1 MRRVASWAGGVRR
14 TYEGVATRF
23 ESGVQLLERRYT
35 PLGRFNPGPFEGWN
49 FLWQPAL
56 LGFAAMVSILAG
68 TSFTNSPFKLDLAN
82 TWFFGEPSPSAV
94 GTPSV
99 TKYIVSVVLVYG
111 GLLLLMRVW
120 LRLAEVMK
128 LHAGVALKKLWWIF
142 GLWSVPMIV
151 APPLFSRD
159 VFSYAAQGEMTAA
172 HISPYLYGPY
182 TLGGGPYVPPVD
194 PLWWNTPAPYG
205 PGFLSIDGFI
215 DRITRPHELWTV
227 VGLRLLE
234 VLAVILIGYGVTMLA
249 RGLSRD
255 PGEAFVLA
263 AMNPLVLLTLIGGAH
278 NDALMTGFLI
288 VGLALAVQRHPVWAL
303 TFVSL
308 ATAIKAPAAIGLAF
322 VAWNWHGP
330 DANLRERLRPFAI
343 GGVVA
348 AAVLGLTT
356 LAAGFGFGWVDNLL
370 SNGTVR
376 SWAAPAT
383 GAGMA
388 ITNLVHALGLHSITL
403 GSVLS
408 VTRFLGLVTAAG
420 FTLWLL
426 WHSKERGWVR
436 SLGLSLLLFVEL
448 GPVVQP
454 WYLAWG
460 IVVLAASYKGRE
472 HFWLLLLSITGP
484 FIGLPG
490 GRQLLAGLVHSNPLL
505 IALAVAILGGVLL
518 VPMGRWTQWSWPESE
533 VEMEPETELVPAL
546 TGPEDALVLADVQP
560 APVFAA
566 DLDFG
571 AYEGEP
577 ALLVEPDGSG
587 VLADDA
593 RDHGVVARDLG
604 RREQV
609 VQQSLADAASPSL
622 AVDVHGVLDGGGVGG
637 TVPKG

>member
-1 MRRVASWAGGVRR
+1 VNSWANWVRR
-14 TYEGVATRF
+14 TYERGATRF
-23 ESGVQLLERRYT
+23 ESGVELLEQRYT
-35 PLGRFNPGPFEGWN
+35 PLGRFTPGPFEGWS

-56 LGFAAMVSILAG
+56 LGFAALTAILAG
-68 TSFTNSPFKLDLAN
+68 SSFTNSPFKFN
-82 TWFFGEPSPSAV
+82 FTGTWFFGEPAANAV

-128 LHAGVALKKLWWIF
+128 HHAGVSLKKLWWIF

-159 VFSYAAQGEMTAA
+159 VFSYAAQGEMTA
-172 HISPYLYGPY
+172 HGINPYLYGPY
-182 TLGGGPYVPPVD
+182 TLGAASNVWTRPVD
-194 PLWWNTPAPYG
+194 PLWSNTPAPYG
-205 PGFLSIDGFI
+205 PFFLFVDSTIDKI
-215 DRITRPHELWTV
+215 SMHHQLWTV

-234 VLAVILIGYGVTMLA
+234 VIAVAMIGYGVILLA
-249 RGLSRD
+249 RGLGRD

-278 NDALMTGFLI
+278 NDALMTGFLVI
-288 VGLALAVQRHPVWAL
+288 GLGLAVQRHPVWAL
-303 TFVSL
+303 FFVSL

-322 VAWNWHGP
+322 VAWNWAP
-330 DANLRERLRPFAI
+330 PSATLKERVRPFAI

-348 AAVLGLTT
+348 AAVLGVAT
-356 LAAGFGFGWVDNLL
+356 LMAGFGFGWVDNLL

-388 ITNLVHALGLHSITL
+388 ITNILHAVGQHSVSL
-403 GSVLS
+403 APVLS
-408 VTRFLGLVTAAG
+408 VTRFLGLVIAAA

-426 WHSKERGWVR
+426 WHSPERGWVR
-436 SLGLSLLLFVEL
+436 SLGLALLLFVIL

-460 IVVLAASYKGRE
+460 LVIFAASYRGRE

-505 IALAVAILGGVLL
+505 IAVAVAILGGVLIA
-518 VPMGRWTQWSWPESE
+518 PMGRWTRWSWPESE
-533 VEMEPETELVPAL
+533 RALREAGEEIADEQDLAPRTPEISSGPAPSAVATELSP
-546 TGPEDALVLADVQP
+546 G
-560 APVFAA
+560 AA
-566 DLDFG
+566 
-571 AYEGEP
+571 
-577 ALLVEPDGSG
+577 
-587 VLADDA
+587 
-593 RDHGVVARDLG
+593 
-604 RREQV
+604 
-609 VQQSLADAASPSL
+609 
-622 AVDVHGVLDGGGVGG
+622 
-637 TVPKG
+637 T